1 MSTTAHLFTQ
11 TDGTT
16 NFETV
21 FAQNAAQLNN
31 EILSYDLGKSA
42 WVNLTQQ
49 GEMLDGQGFTA
60 SRLVYD
66 QVLPNTATNSS
77 ADASTIGANW
87 VAVGGSALASQTATG
102 SFGQVFAGTYEDT
115 VGPADGRAYLHFNRL
130 LQQGALKT
138 TNLFTP
144 MIDINDVRY
153 AANGIEQ
160 VAEFLRASAE
170 SVRWTWEERR
180 RDEYDRVCANLVPCL
195 ATGTPIVTTI
205 DVSAGT
211 KFEGTQTVD
220 VDLNNDFV
228 TSGVD
233 VDYTP
238 TNNISNKILNV
249 ISHRM
254 MLMGGDKNAWGMR
267 DNVPQHVLI
276 CSPEAS
282 ETIKYEPGYR
292 EDMRES
298 PIVDELLKPFG
309 ATATHRN
316 FFHVVDLRA
325 PRFTVS
331 GGTLTR
337 VRPETMTNGVPSYN
351 AAYDSATHELAYVL
365 HKEVMKSLMPKPL
378 GGIGALKF
386 DAITHKGDFA
396 WCNIKDAVINPRG
409 TNGFLHALL
418 SDLTLPGLTRLG
430 YAVLF
435 KRNTAPAT

>member
-1 MSTTAHLFTQ
+1 
-11 TDGTT
+11 
-16 NFETV
+16 
-21 FAQNAAQLNN
+21 
-31 EILSYDLGKSA
+31 
-42 WVNLTQQ
+42 
-49 GEMLDGQGFTA
+49 
-60 SRLVYD
+60 
-66 QVLPNTATNSS
+66 
-77 ADASTIGANW
+77 
-87 VAVGGSALASQTATG
+87 
-102 SFGQVFAGTYEDT
+102 
-115 VGPADGRAYLHFNRL
+115 
-130 LQQGALKT
+130 
-138 TNLFTP
+138 
-144 MIDINDVRY
+144 
-153 AANGIEQ
+153 
-160 VAEFLRASAE
+160 
-170 SVRWTWEERR
+170 
-180 RDEYDRVCANLVPCL
+180 
-195 ATGTPIVTTI
+195 
-205 DVSAGT
+205 
-211 KFEGTQTVD
+211 
-220 VDLNNDFV
+220 
-228 TSGVD
+228 
-233 VDYTP
+233 
-238 TNNISNKILNV
+238 
-249 ISHRM
+249 
-254 MLMGGDKNAWGMR
+254 MR